1 MGIKSNKPNRVK
13 SAAHCT
19 HKKKNINLKYL
30 RHTDNESPT
39 DRIPLDKRSTQFMER
54 VTNSSLKT
62 NNYFV
67 ECNTD
72 KNFDHTSFGNMA
84 ASTPHL
90 KNASRH
96 IGQRFMPNNDLQ
108 ATRPFSSSQTGQRI
122 NHLAHRKYADSL
134 SKRNIFEK
142 KPDKSN
148 IKIKDILSRDPSNQY
163 L

>member
-1 MGIKSNKPNRVK
+1 MSKDNQTTTAGRSSQGTIVQKFSNNFLQNMGIKSNKPSRVK
-13 SAAHCT
+13 SAAHYT

-72 KNFDHTSFGNMA
+72 KNYDQTSFGNMA

-90 KNASRH
+90 KNASRP
-96 IGQRFMPNNDLQ
+96 IGQRFMPNNDL
-108 ATRPFSSSQTGQRI
+108 
-122 NHLAHRKYADSL
+122 
-134 SKRNIFEK
+134 
-142 KPDKSN
+142 
-148 IKIKDILSRDPSNQY
+148 
-163 L
+163 